1 MNYKRILIGGLV
13 AGLAINVLDF
23 LVMLAATGDMY
34 EKLQSK
40 GLFLKDPRVPF
51 TPLWIMGMFAIGII
65 MAWFYAVARPRLGA
79 GPGTA
84 LLVSFVLALL
94 VHVPYN
100 FASACWNPTGRLLP
114 LIHMTAGIVE
124 MVIAG
129 YFAAWIYREKE

>member
-13 AGLAINVLDF
+13 AGLTINVLDF
-23 LVMLAATGDMY
+23 LVMLMATGGLY
-34 EKLQSK
+34 EKFQAK
-40 GLFLKDPRVPF
+40 GLFLKEPRLPF
-51 TPLWIMGMFAIGII
+51 APLWILGMFAIGILL
-65 MAWFYAVARPRLGA
+65 AWFYAVARPRLGS

-84 LLVSFVLALL
+84 LLVSFVLALM

-100 FASACWNPTGRLLP
+100 LASATWNPTGRLLP

-129 YFAAWIYREKE
+129 YFAAWIYKEKE